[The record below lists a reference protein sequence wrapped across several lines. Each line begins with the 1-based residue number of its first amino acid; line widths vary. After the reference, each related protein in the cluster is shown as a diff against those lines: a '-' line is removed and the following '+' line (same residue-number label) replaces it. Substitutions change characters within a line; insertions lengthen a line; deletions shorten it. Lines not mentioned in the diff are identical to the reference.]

1 MLKQTTQTITEEPT
15 NSITKPYLPR
25 FRQPNSIGDIYNAAK
40 RALLT
45 IKDNPD
51 DENSEPFFK
60 TIMIDT
66 GQFERLLGTEN
77 TEEEIAF
84 PACFIRFVNVRY
96 LVSQQRVGEGR
107 ATMRIRFVLNQLNN
121 QDAEFEIEPFAIFE
135 QVNMAIQ
142 DAKDREPALQER
154 CNLTFFDM
162 PSSTNELQAYWVDYE
177 VWFRITSAYKYRNW
191 IERQVIVP
199 PFTNWSDL
207 ACCGIDK
214 PNAPE
219 PTYNESSKIVSEPS
233 LVTAMNFVHDLSR
246 IGVGDSLALL
256 LNVVPEEADLSA
268 VNFSSSRPTV
278 VSVDANGVATGLKPG
293 SSRIRA
299 YLDNGL
305 EAFCTVYV
313 V

>member
-1 MLKQTTQTITEEPT
+1 MLKQTNITEEST
-15 NSITKPYLPR
+15 NSTTELYLPK
-25 FRQPNSIGDIYNAAK
+25 FCQPNSIGDIYNAAK

-51 DENSEPFFK
+51 DEDSEPFFK
-60 TIMIDT
+60 TIMVDT

-77 TEEEIAF
+77 TEEEIVF

-162 PSSTNELQAYWVDYE
+162 PSSTRELQGYWVDYE
-177 VWFRITSAYKYRNW
+177 VWFRITSAYKYRDW
-191 IERQVIVP
+191 IEKQVIIP
-199 PFTNWSDL
+199 PFTNWDDL
-207 ACCGIDK
+207 TCCGIDK
-214 PNAPE
+214 PNDPK
-219 PTYNESSKIVSEPS
+219 PTYGEVSKIVSGTS
-233 LVTAMNFVHDLSR
+233 LVTAMNFVHDFANL
-246 IGVGDSLALL
+246 GVGDSLPLL
-256 LNVVPEEADLSA
+256 LNILPEDIDLS
-268 VNFSSSRPTV
+268 VINFASSRPTV
-278 VSVDANGVATGLKPG
+278 VSVDVNGVVTGLKTG

-299 YLDNGL
+299 YLDNGI
-305 EAFCTVYV
+305 EAFCTVHV
-313 V
+313 I

>member
-1 MLKQTTQTITEEPT
+1 MLKQATQTTVEEPVPPV
-15 NSITKPYLPR
+15 IEPYLPR
-25 FRQPNSIGDIYNAAK
+25 FRQPNSIGDIYNAVR

-45 IKDNPD
+45 IRDNPD

-77 TEEEIAF
+77 TEEEIVF

-121 QDAEFEIEPFAIFE
+121 QDPEFEIEPFAIFE

-162 PSSTNELQAYWVDYE
+162 PSSTRELQAYWVDYE
-177 VWFRITSAYKYRNW
+177 VWFRITSAYKYRDW
-191 IERQVIVP
+191 IEKQVITP
-199 PFTNWSDL
+199 PFTNWDDL
-207 ACCGIDK
+207 SCCEIER
-214 PNAPE
+214 PNDPE
-219 PTYNESSKIVSEPS
+219 PTYNESSKIYSGPS
-233 LVTAMNFVHDLSR
+233 SITAMNFVHDLSK
-246 IGVGDSLALL
+246 ISVGDSLALL
-256 LNVVPEEADLSA
+256 LNVLPEESDSSIIH
-268 VNFSSSRPTV
+268 FSTSRPTV
-278 VSVDANGVATGLKPG
+278 VSVDTNGVVTGLKNG
-293 SSRIRA
+293 NSRIKA
-299 YLDNGL
+299 YTDNGL

-313 V
+313 M